1 MSMLDFYAGA
11 EDLNLEGGAGDGS
24 VVDAVEE
31 VVKTEVAELA
41 VAIEEQSAAIE
52 ELTDEMADLDE
63 SVEELEETVDGLE
76 NLLQSGNY
84 NPAAFAHLYRR
95 GVTLANKLGADIDD
109 TNRMGAESVSD
120 AATAEMM
127 VRSGIESFLDKAKEY
142 GRKAI
147 EFIKHIFNTVINF
160 FVSLFNQV
168 EGMQRRSN
176 QLKKRLDEGATVKTE
191 IKLGGWNIFFDY
203 AKNGLSD
210 SAKTKHFE
218 KTHAALASFVE
229 LGKNVSGVDLSG
241 FKSAYS
247 TLVAGIKADA
257 TSIGKAQ
264 AKKNGSTNVIIGVSN
279 GMRVRAT
286 YNDMDPKDLGE
297 AAAAARSIK
306 LTLGKDPDAKKMTSG
321 TAKAKLDKSALQGKL
336 SEVNKDLAAMRQ
348 DSIAKKF
355 SAAERDRVIGSLNA
369 VKAGDSD
376 KASDV
381 SKQVNLVRAI
391 YAAGASLTQVVG
403 KMASQETRALLD
415 GIQAHI
421 SY

>member
-11 EDLNLEGGAGDGS
+11 EELNLEGGAGE

-41 VAIEEQSAAIE
+41 VVIEEQSAAIE
-52 ELTDEMADLDE
+52 DLTEEMGELDDA
-63 SVEELEETVDGLE
+63 VEELEETVDGLE
-76 NLLQSGNY
+76 NLLQSGSY
-84 NPAAFAHLYRR
+84 NPLAFSRLYAR
-95 GVTLANKLGADIDD
+95 GVKLANKLGADIDD
-109 TNRMGAESVSD
+109 STRMGAESVSD
-120 AATAEMM
+120 AATAELM
-127 VRSGIESFLDKAKEY
+127 VRSGIESFMDKAKEY
-142 GRKAI
+142 GRKAV

-168 EGMQRRSN
+168 EGMQRRSA
-176 QLKKRLDEGATVKTE
+176 QLKKRLDDGATVKPE
-191 IKLGGWNIFFDY
+191 VKLGGWNVFFDY

-210 SAKTKHFE
+210 SDKAKGFD
-218 KTHAALASFVE
+218 KTRSALGSFVE
-229 LGKNVSGVDLSG
+229 LGKNVSGVDLAG

-247 TLVAGIKADA
+247 SLVAALKADA
-257 TSIGKAQ
+257 TSVGKAQ

-279 GMRVRAT
+279 GMRVRAS
-286 YNDMDPKDLGE
+286 YNDVDAKDLTE

-321 TAKAKLDKSALQGKL
+321 SVKAKLDKTALLGKL
-336 SEVNKDLAAMRQ
+336 GDVNKALAAMRQ
-348 DSIAKKF
+348 DNIAKKF

-369 VKAGDSD
+369 VKAGDAD

-381 SKQVNLVRAI
+381 SKQVNLVRAV
-391 YAAGASLTQVVG
+391 YAAGATLTQVVG
-403 KMASQETRALLD
+403 KITSQETRALLD
-415 GIQAHI
+415 GIAAHL

>member
-11 EDLNLEGGAGDGS
+11 EELNLEGGAGDGA

-41 VAIEEQSAAIE
+41 VVIEEQSAAIE
-52 ELTDEMADLDE
+52 DLTEEMAELDDT
-63 SVEELEETVDGLE
+63 VEELEETVDGLE

-84 NPAAFAHLYRR
+84 NPKAFAHLYSR
-95 GVTLANKLGADIDD
+95 GVKLANRLGADIDD

-160 FVSLFNQV
+160 FVSLFNQA

-176 QLKKRLDEGATVKTE
+176 QLKKRLDDGATVKTE
-191 IKLGGWNIFFDY
+191 IKLGSWNVHFDY
-203 AKNGLSD
+203 AKNGLGS
-210 SAKTKHFE
+210 SAKAKTFE
-218 KTHAALASFVE
+218 GTLEAMGKLVE
-229 LGKNVSGVDLSG
+229 LGKNVSGVDLGS

-247 TLVAGIKADA
+247 SVVAAIKSDA
-257 TSIGKAQ
+257 TKVGKSQ
-264 AKKNGSTNVIIGVSN
+264 AKKNGSTNVIIAVNN
-279 GMRVRAT
+279 GMRVRAS

-297 AAAAARSIK
+297 AANAARSLKI
-306 LTLGKDPDAKKMTSG
+306 TIGKDPDAKKMTSG
-321 TAKAKLDKSALQGKL
+321 TAKAKLDKSGLHAAL
-336 SEVNKDLAAMRQ
+336 SDINKGIATLRQ
-348 DSIAKKF
+348 INIAKKF

-369 VKAGDSD
+369 IKAGDSD

-381 SKQVNLVRAI
+381 SKQVNLVRGI
-391 YAAGASLTQVVG
+391 YAAGASVTQVISKV
-403 KMASQETRALLD
+403 MAGDIRAALD
-415 GIQAHI
+415 GVQAHI